1 MMTRKEYEEK
11 VWPVTDEKWDKLVKE
26 GLVPDKTP
34 GESIYSGYDKTKAS
48 WKKFEELMKRSPK
61 EDGSTFSNDE
71 IIFLGNMDLVAFGD
85 KFRYEAEI
93 YMEDL
98 TIL

>member
-1 MMTRKEYEEK
+1 MTREEYEEK
-11 VWPVTDEKWDKLVKE
+11 VWSVTDEEWDKLVKE
-26 GLVPDKTP
+26 GLVPDKLP
-34 GESIYSGYDKTKAS
+34 GESIYSGYDRTKAS

-61 EDGSTFSNDE
+61 EDGSVFSDEE
-71 IIFLGNMDLVAFGD
+71 IIFLGNMDLVAFCD

>member
-1 MMTRKEYEEK
+1 MTREEYEDK
-11 VWPVTDEKWDKLVKE
+11 YWSLTDEKWDELVKE
-26 GLVPDKTP
+26 GIVPDKAP
-34 GESIYSGYDKTKAS
+34 GECVYLGYDRTKTS

-61 EDGSTFSNDE
+61 EDGSAFSDDE
-71 IIFLGNMDLVAFGD
+71 IIFLGNMDLVAFGN
-85 KFRYEAEI
+85 KFRYEAEV

>member
-1 MMTRKEYEEK
+1 MTREEYEDK
-11 VWPVTDEKWDKLVKE
+11 YWSLTDEKWDELVKE
-26 GLVPDKTP
+26 GLVPDKAP
-34 GESIYSGYDKTKAS
+34 GECVYLGYDRTKAS
-48 WKKFEELMKRSPK
+48 WKKLEELMKRSPK
-61 EDGSTFSNDE
+61 EDGSAFSDDE
-71 IIFLGNMDLVAFGD
+71 IIFLGNMDLVALSE

>member
-1 MMTRKEYEEK
+1 MTREEYEEK
-11 VWPVTDEKWDKLVKE
+11 VWSVTDEEWDKLVKE
-26 GLVPDKTP
+26 GLVPDKLP
-34 GESIYSGYDKTKAS
+34 GESIYSGYDRTKAS

-61 EDGSTFSNDE
+61 EDGSAFSDEE

-85 KFRYEAEI
+85 KFSCEAEI

>member
-1 MMTRKEYEEK
+1 MTREEYEDK
-11 VWPVTDEKWDKLVKE
+11 YWSLTDEKWDELVKE
-26 GLVPDKTP
+26 GLVPDKAP
-34 GESIYSGYDKTKAS
+34 GECVYLDYDRTKAS

-61 EDGSTFSNDE
+61 EDGSAFSDDE
-71 IIFLGNMDLVAFGD
+71 IIFLGNMDLVALSE

>member
-1 MMTRKEYEEK
+1 MIREEYEEK
-11 VWPVTDEKWDKLVKE
+11 VWSVTDEEWDKLVKE
-26 GLVPDKTP
+26 GLVPDKLP
-34 GESIYSGYDKTKAS
+34 GESIYSGYDSTKAS

-61 EDGSTFSNDE
+61 EDGSAFSDEE
-71 IIFLGNMDLVAFGD
+71 IIFLGNMDLVAFGN
-85 KFRYEAEI
+85 KFRYEAEV

>member
-1 MMTRKEYEEK
+1 MTREEYEDK
-11 VWPVTDEKWDKLVKE
+11 YWSLTDEKWDELVKE
-26 GLVPDKTP
+26 GLVPDKAP
-34 GESIYSGYDKTKAS
+34 RECVYLGYDRTKAS

-61 EDGSTFSNDE
+61 EDGSAFSDEE
-71 IIFLGNMDLVAFGD
+71 IIFLGNMDLVAFCD

>member
-11 VWPVTDEKWDKLVKE
+11 VWSVTDEEWDKLVKE
-26 GLVPDKTP
+26 GLVPDKSP
-34 GESIYSGYDKTKAS
+34 GESVYSGYDKTKAS

-61 EDGSTFSNDE
+61 GDGSTFSDDE

-85 KFRYEAEI
+85 KFPCEAEI
-93 YMEDL
+93 YMQF
-98 TIL
+98 

>member
-1 MMTRKEYEEK
+1 MTRKEYEEK
-11 VWPVTDEKWDKLVKE
+11 VWSVTDEEWDKLVKE
-26 GLVPDKTP
+26 GLVPDKLP
-34 GESIYSGYDKTKAS
+34 GESIYSGYDRTKAS

-61 EDGSTFSNDE
+61 EDGSALSDEE
-71 IIFLGNMDLVAFGD
+71 IIFLGNMDLVAFCE

-93 YMEDL
+93 YMEEL

>member
-1 MMTRKEYEEK
+1 MTREEYEEK
-11 VWPVTDEKWDKLVKE
+11 VWSVTDEEWDKLVKE
-26 GLVPDKTP
+26 GLVPDKLP
-34 GESIYSGYDKTKAS
+34 GESIYSGYDRTKAS

-61 EDGSTFSNDE
+61 EDGSAFSDEE
-71 IIFLGNMDLVAFGD
+71 IIFLGNMDLVAFCD

>member
-1 MMTRKEYEEK
+1 MTREEYEDK
-11 VWPVTDEKWDKLVKE
+11 YWSLTDEKWDELVKE
-26 GLVPDKTP
+26 GLVPDKAP
-34 GESIYSGYDKTKAS
+34 GECVYLGYDRTKAS

-61 EDGSTFSNDE
+61 EDGSAFSDDE
-71 IIFLGNMDLVAFGD
+71 IIFLGNMDLVAFSE
-85 KFRYEAEI
+85 KFRYEAEV

>member
-1 MMTRKEYEEK
+1 MTREEYEDK
-11 VWPVTDEKWDKLVKE
+11 YWSLTDEKWDELVKE
-26 GLVPDKTP
+26 GLVPDKAH
-34 GESIYSGYDKTKAS
+34 GECVYLGYDKTKAS

-61 EDGSTFSNDE
+61 EDGSAFSDDE
-71 IIFLGNMDLVAFGD
+71 IIFLGNMDLVALSE

>member
-1 MMTRKEYEEK
+1 MTREEYEEK
-11 VWPVTDEKWDKLVKE
+11 VWSVTDEEWNKLVKE

-34 GESIYSGYDKTKAS
+34 GECVYLGYDKTKAS

-61 EDGSTFSNDE
+61 EDGSAFSDEE

>member
-1 MMTRKEYEEK
+1 MTREEYEDK
-11 VWPVTDEKWDKLVKE
+11 YWSLTDEEWDKLVKE
-26 GLVPDKTP
+26 GLVPDKLH
-34 GESIYSGYDKTKAS
+34 GESVYLGYDKTKAS

-61 EDGSTFSNDE
+61 EDGSAFSDEE
-71 IIFLGNMDLVAFGD
+71 IIFLGNMDLVAFCE

>member
-1 MMTRKEYEEK
+1 MTREEYEDK
-11 VWPVTDEKWDKLVKE
+11 YWSLTDEKWDELVKE
-26 GLVPDKTP
+26 GLVPDKAP
-34 GESIYSGYDKTKAS
+34 GECVYLGYDRTKAS
-48 WKKFEELMKRSPK
+48 WRKFEELMKRSPK
-61 EDGSTFSNDE
+61 EDGSAFSDDE
-71 IIFLGNMDLVAFGD
+71 IIFLGNMDLVALSE

>member
-1 MMTRKEYEEK
+1 MTREEYEDK
-11 VWPVTDEKWDKLVKE
+11 YWSLTDEKWDKLVKE
-26 GLVPDKTP
+26 GLVPDKSP
-34 GESIYSGYDKTKAS
+34 GESVYSGYDKTKAS

-61 EDGSTFSNDE
+61 EDGSVFSDEE

-85 KFRYEAEI
+85 KFSCEAEI
-93 YMEDL
+93 YMEEL

>member
-1 MMTRKEYEEK
+1 MTREEYEDK
-11 VWPVTDEKWDKLVKE
+11 YWSLTDEKWDELVKE
-26 GLVPDKTP
+26 GLVPDKAP
-34 GESIYSGYDKTKAS
+34 GECVYLGYDRTKAS

-61 EDGSTFSNDE
+61 EDGSAFSDDE
-71 IIFLGNMDLVAFGD
+71 IIFLGNMDLVALSE

>member
-1 MMTRKEYEEK
+1 MTREEYEDK
-11 VWPVTDEKWDKLVKE
+11 YWSLTDEKWDELVKE
-26 GLVPDKTP
+26 GLVPDKAP
-34 GESIYSGYDKTKAS
+34 GECVYLGYDRTKAS

-61 EDGSTFSNDE
+61 EDGSAFSDDE
-71 IIFLGNMDLVAFGD
+71 IIFLGNMDLVALSE
-85 KFRYEAEI
+85 KFRYEAEF

>member
-1 MMTRKEYEEK
+1 MTREEYEEK
-11 VWPVTDEKWDKLVKE
+11 VWSVTDEEWDKLVKE
-26 GLVPDKTP
+26 GLVPDKLP
-34 GESIYSGYDKTKAS
+34 SESIYSGYDRTKAS

-61 EDGSTFSNDE
+61 EDGSAFSDEE
-71 IIFLGNMDLVAFGD
+71 IIFLGNMDLVAFGN
-85 KFRYEAEI
+85 KFRYEAEV

>member
-1 MMTRKEYEEK
+1 MTREEYEDK
-11 VWPVTDEKWDKLVKE
+11 YWSLTDEEWDKLVKE
-26 GLVPDKTP
+26 GLVPDKSP
-34 GESIYSGYDKTKAS
+34 GESVYSGYDKTKAS

-61 EDGSTFSNDE
+61 EDGSAFSDDE
-71 IIFLGNMDLVAFGD
+71 IIFLGNMDLVAFSE
-85 KFRYEAEI
+85 KFRYEAEV

>member
-1 MMTRKEYEEK
+1 MTRKEYEDK
-11 VWPVTDEKWDKLVKE
+11 YWSLTDEKWDELVKE
-26 GLVPDKTP
+26 GLVPDKAP
-34 GESIYSGYDKTKAS
+34 GECVYLGYDRTKTS

-61 EDGSTFSNDE
+61 VDGSAFSDDE
-71 IIFLGNMDLVAFGD
+71 IILLGNMYLFAFGN
-85 KFRYEAEI
+85 KIRYEEEV

>member
-1 MMTRKEYEEK
+1 MTREEYEDK
-11 VWPVTDEKWDKLVKE
+11 YWSLTDDKWDELVKE
-26 GLVPDKTP
+26 GLVPDKAP
-34 GESIYSGYDKTKAS
+34 GECVYLGYDRTKAS

-61 EDGSTFSNDE
+61 EDGSAFSDDE
-71 IIFLGNMDLVAFGD
+71 IIFLGNMDLVAFGN
-85 KFRYEAEI
+85 KFRYEAEV

>member
-1 MMTRKEYEEK
+1 MTREEYEDK
-11 VWPVTDEKWDKLVKE
+11 YWSLTDEKWDELVKE
-26 GLVPDKTP
+26 GLVPDKAP
-34 GESIYSGYDKTKAS
+34 GECVYLGYDRTKAS

-61 EDGSTFSNDE
+61 EDGSAFSDDE
-71 IIFLGNMDLVAFGD
+71 IIFLGNMDLVAFGN
-85 KFRYEAEI
+85 KFRYEAEV

>member
-1 MMTRKEYEEK
+1 MTREEYEDK
-11 VWPVTDEKWDKLVKE
+11 YWSLTDEKWDELVKE
-26 GLVPDKTP
+26 GLIPDKAP
-34 GESIYSGYDKTKAS
+34 GECVYLGYDRTKAS

-61 EDGSTFSNDE
+61 EDGSAFSDDE
-71 IIFLGNMDLVAFGD
+71 IIFLGNMDLVALSE

>member
-1 MMTRKEYEEK
+1 MTREEYEEK
-11 VWPVTDEKWDKLVKE
+11 VWSVTDEEWDKLVKE
-26 GLVPDKTP
+26 GLVPDKLP
-34 GESIYSGYDKTKAS
+34 GESIYSGYDRTKAS

-61 EDGSTFSNDE
+61 VDGSAFSDDK
-71 IIFLGNMDLVAFGD
+71 IIFLGNMDLVAFGN
-85 KFRYEAEI
+85 KFRYEAEV

>member
-1 MMTRKEYEEK
+1 MTREEYEDK
-11 VWPVTDEKWDKLVKE
+11 YWSLTDEKWDELVKE
-26 GLVPDKTP
+26 GLVPDKAP
-34 GESIYSGYDKTKAS
+34 GECVYLGYDRTKAS
-48 WKKFEELMKRSPK
+48 WKKFEELMKRSPN
-61 EDGSTFSNDE
+61 EDGSAFSDDE
-71 IIFLGNMDLVAFGD
+71 IIFLGNMDLVALSE